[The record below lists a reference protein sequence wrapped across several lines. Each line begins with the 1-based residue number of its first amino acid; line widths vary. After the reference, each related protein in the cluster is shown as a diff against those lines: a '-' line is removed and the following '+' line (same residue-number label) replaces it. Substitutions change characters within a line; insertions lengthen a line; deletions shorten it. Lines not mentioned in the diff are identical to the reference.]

1 MKETAH
7 KVSDI
12 YKSASIPTIN
22 FNKIIQKIER
32 LQKLKREKVVVNN
45 RDKRT
50 GKMRDQGTFLQKKRE
65 Q

>member
-1 MKETAH
+1 MTSGSLKETDAVKETAH

-12 YKSASIPTIN
+12 YESASIPTIN

-45 RDKRT
+45 TRFN
-50 GKMRDQGTFLQKKRE
+50 QNSVC
-65 Q
+65 